1 MPNARRNAVL
11 CCATVIALAAA
22 CAVTCFA
29 DSSDRSSPAGQ
40 PPVATA
46 NVLPAAASA
55 EPLFREI
62 SAISGAF
69 TLRRECRDGSSRC
82 VSKKGWEIE
91 LCRDGQWEIHDCP
104 PHTECF
110 HGIDQAYCRYIR

>member
-55 EPLFREI
+55 EPLFRE
-62 SAISGAF
+62 
-69 TLRRECRDGSSRC
+69 CRDGSSRC

-110 HGIDQAYCRYIR
+110 HGIDQAYCR